1 MSLQSGQLAGPRG
14 DTKFIYASLYMDQ
27 MESYEFAETQ
37 IEACIQRAGGSGTR
51 HDQMVL
57 GVDIVATPEQ
67 IGAGAAHGMGRYIL
81 QYVDEE
87 YPDLKIRVVGITDDD
102 ERRPIRDGVLTQTL
116 TLDDIDDVHL
126 FTLE

>member
-1 MSLQSGQLAGPRG
+1 
-14 DTKFIYASLYMDQ
+14 
-27 MESYEFAETQ
+27 
-37 IEACIQRAGGSGTR
+37 
-51 HDQMVL
+51 
-57 GVDIVATPEQ
+57 
-67 IGAGAAHGMGRYIL
+67 MGRYIL

-102 ERRPIRDGVLTQTL
+102 KRRPIRDGVPTQTL